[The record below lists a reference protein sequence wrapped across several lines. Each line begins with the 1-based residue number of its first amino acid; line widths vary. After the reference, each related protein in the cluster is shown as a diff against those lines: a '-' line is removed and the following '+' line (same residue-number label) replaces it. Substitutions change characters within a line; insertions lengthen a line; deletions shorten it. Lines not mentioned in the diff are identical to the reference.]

1 MAPNMS
7 PGALWVLVCRHK
19 ACSDRLASTLH
30 LFLKI
35 SSFSFILIVSVAL
48 FWQPDEADSPD
59 GEPNNV
65 FIPRGPDK
73 GQLMPKMHIEFH
85 HPAEMLGR
93 ND

>member
-1 MAPNMS
+1 MS
-7 PGALWVLVCRHK
+7 PGSLWVLVCRHK
-19 ACSDRLASTLH
+19 ACSDQLASGLH

-35 SSFSFILIVSVAL
+35 SSFSFVLTVSAGL
-48 FWQPDEADSPD
+48 FWQPNKVDSPD

-65 FIPRGPDK
+65 FIPKGPDK
-73 GQLMPKMHIEFH
+73 GQLMPKMQIEFH